1 MRIFRIIRL
10 VLVFILEWNHNEKN
24 YQRTTNV
31 CPSLSRRILDP
42 SAYGF
47 GMRSWSFSSTY
58 AEELWVEI
66 GPDGSWITF
75 CSCVNESTL
84 FSFSRSLLRDIGRS
98 LRFPNIFIKK
108 QTRWSNDKTIID
120 SDCQC
125 LADQDILLNLNRPM
139 IVKYPSQCIL
149 NDSLWEADQ
158 YSAIIRKFKHRRT
171 FESVDR
177 QFWTKPTIDNDNRE
191 L

>member
-1 MRIFRIIRL
+1 MRKWKHAFLLLTIAL
-10 VLVFILEWNHNEKN
+10 KWNW
-24 YQRTTNV
+24 QIA
-31 CPSLSRRILDP
+31 SD
-42 SAYGF
+42 
-47 GMRSWSFSSTY
+47 
-58 AEELWVEI
+58 
-66 GPDGSWITF
+66 
-75 CSCVNESTL
+75 
-84 FSFSRSLLRDIGRS
+84 
-98 LRFPNIFIKK
+98 RFPKIFIKK

-125 LADQDILLNLNRPM
+125 LADQDILLNLSRPI

-149 NDSLWEADQ
+149 NDSPWEADQ

-177 QFWTKPTIDNDNRE
+177 QFLTKPTIDNDNRE